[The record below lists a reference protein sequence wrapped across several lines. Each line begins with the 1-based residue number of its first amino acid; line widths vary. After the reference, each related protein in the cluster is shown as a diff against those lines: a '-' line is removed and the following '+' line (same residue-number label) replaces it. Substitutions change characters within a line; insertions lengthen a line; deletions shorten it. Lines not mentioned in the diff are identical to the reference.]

1 MQDLTKILIGEGQ
14 YDGHV
19 LTRKLP
25 IKIDNALYSLIHF
38 IGGMATHDV
47 VHFAERA
54 TEDDLEELYSL
65 IIDFPNTIQAIM
77 PLAGN
82 YKVLRNSE
90 QYQKIVDLIKMVGME
105 EEMIEEGNGS
115 LNKLVWK
122 DSPLKKHQKSMG
134 KKVVKEEAI
143 PLPGADGFYTT
154 DTNPYFTNYISPK
167 VKQRLFK
174 HWDSLGEADYDSL
187 KLFGVEEASSF
198 GVDAGGFHN
207 VGDVLY
213 PVLALEWL
221 GGVENTKFAK
231 QGWETTSE
239 MGFENLKFKLEPIS
253 FDYMFDE
260 SENFGESGYA
270 CWDIR
275 VLIDKDGDL
284 GLPVNPKF
292 INNYGDYTPYI
303 QDLFPESAQNKLS
316 SYRNYTNEQMELI
329 EGLWEYYHNEASKYS
344 GQFCKVEV
352 KLV

>member
-1 MQDLTKILIGEGQ
+1 MQELTKILIGEGD

-19 LTRKLP
+19 ISRKLP
-25 IKIDNALYSLIHF
+25 IKIDNALYALIHF
-38 IGGMATHDV
+38 IGGLTTREV
-47 VHFAERA
+47 ISFANQA
-54 TEDDLEELYSL
+54 TEDDLEELYRL

-82 YKVLRNSE
+82 YSVLRKSKE
-90 QYQKIVDLIKMVGME
+90 YQKIV
-105 EEMIEEGNGS
+105 
-115 LNKLVWK
+115 KLVK
-122 DSPLKKHQKSMG
+122 MLGVGDALYKSMG

-167 VKQRLFK
+167 IKQRLFK

-187 KLFGVEEASSF
+187 KLFGVVETSSF

-239 MGFENLKFKLEPIS
+239 MGFENLKFKVEPIGY
-253 FDYMFDE
+253 DYMFDE
-260 SENFGESGYA
+260 SESFGESGYA

-329 EGLWEYYHNEASKYS
+329 EGLWEYYHHEATKYFS
-344 GQFCKVEV
+344 QFCKVEV